1 MIRLEMLKKKST
13 TKVTNN
19 QKQIKGNTELHCKI
33 VVITVVCNHGNICD
47 IGIVT
52 VDSVINI
59 NVSILV

>member
-1 MIRLEMLKKKST
+1 MIRLEMFKKINYKCNKQS
-13 TKVTNN
+13 KTN
-19 QKQIKGNTELHCKI
+19 QRQYRLHCRI